1 MSTAWKN
8 FRIRIFNWL
17 GAGKVT
23 LKVDQPQEYTNMG
36 YTLNAGATNWS
47 NGGIDTITLG
57 GNQHNFRNT
66 ITIKVTP
73 ATGGHIVSVDS
84 NANHNELHIIPE
96 GTDFDRELGKII
108 TLNRLK
114 A

>member
-1 MSTAWKN
+1 MIPKRWRVA
-8 FRIRIFNWL
+8 FFNWL
-17 GAGKVT
+17 GAGKVKLT
-23 LKVDQPQEYTNMG
+23 VDKPQEYTNMG

-47 NGGIDTITLG
+47 NGITLG
-57 GNQHNFRNT
+57 PTNISGHGFKNT

-73 ATGGHIVSVDS
+73 ANGGHIVSVSGDES
-84 NANHNELHIIPE
+84 SDELHIIPE

-108 TLNRLK
+108 TMNRLK